1 MTITVSYGGKELG
14 TTTLVLKKEFKG
26 ATATAATVEVA
37 GKIGTPLTADQ
48 KITVTLAKP
57 ADADANAENPKFKAV
72 TAEEAKKWI
81 TGLPEGI
88 TATATAIEANATSV
102 EFTLSGTPTSK
113 TGAVAITIPAK
124 YIVGQEDTSSE
135 TITAI
140 TTNVTFNIADG
151 DIAAAEITALPAA
164 ADMVAGTSFT
174 TLEGKITAKTG
185 DDVHYT
191 KGNIKW
197 FSKDTNGSGNYTE
210 ATGKTAL
217 EGGKSYQVEITLNA
231 ATDWAFT
238 DAAKTAIT
246 LPDSKTATDSALDT
260 NKKALT
266 FKVELGA
273 VEAGNT
279 GENDTVTGTVTGEV
293 AGTAKVD
300 QTAGTLTDGKKTITV
315 TLDEAYK
322 FVAFDTNNQN
332 ALSWFTTPSLTDSGL
347 SVTAAKGTTDNIA
360 ILTVGGEAT
369 KAVISETVALAIP
382 KELIQKVDGTAITV
396 TGNTVALASTGTAAK
411 FAITA
416 SGGTIALKDIGT
428 ITIPA
433 PKGGEEVPSG
443 AQTLNVDSSAN
454 YSVTYQYDTT
464 GSNADKFV
472 TESDKTYFKAGVT
485 GVPVTVTITPKTN
498 YSFADDVTSLKVK
511 FGNDGEET
519 TISSL
524 TNGDDNK
531 SKVGTVNVTIADGT
545 ATVAAADGGVS
556 GTAGGA
562 VTGTVTITLDGDAF
576 NAIEENADLSS
587 LFEFTGLPNDLTPK
601 ANAAVTKGAKTAE
614 IKFTGNLASGAT
626 TTNDISVKIKA
637 DALVSGKTD
646 GISATGNFV
655 ITVQSD
661 GTGDDVGGENSI
673 APTSISDE
681 TQEPAEQ
688 ETVE

>member
-26 ATATAATVEVA
+26 ATATATTVEVT
-37 GKIGTPLTADQ
+37 GKIGESLDTNQ

-57 ADADANAENPKFKAV
+57 ANADASAEDPKFKAV

-88 TATATAIEANATSV
+88 TATATAIQENANSV

-113 TGAVAITIPAK
+113 TGAVAIAIPAK

-151 DIAAAEITALPAA
+151 DIAATEITSLPAA
-164 ADMVAGTSFT
+164 VDMVAGTSFT
-174 TLEGKITAKTG
+174 TLEGKIIAKTG

-231 ATDWAFT
+231 DTDWAFT

-246 LPDSKTATDSALDT
+246 LPNSKTATDSALD

-411 FAITA
+411 FAITSTGGSGNEDANKVSAVVITEPATDKTVNLNDTTTDANKITFKANLQNSA
-416 SGGTIALKDIGT
+416 STPTDITEANKTIKWSVTKADGDDGDIKTTAFENVETSTDSNGIATATLTIDADTTAKALVVTAAYDDTDAAENGATSATKNITIVTKATQPELTTIAGLLTDLSIIDVDSNATDIKIEIANKAKEAIGSKIAENTALKDIWTVKSVEVTTSGD
-428 ITIPA
+428 ITLEQNKETSVNIKVVFS
-433 PKGGEEVPSG
+433 KG
-443 AQTLNVDSSAN
+443 NVDIS
-454 YSVTYQYDTT
+454 TTDTN
-464 GSNADKFV
+464 S
-472 TESDKTYFKAGVT
+472 ESREIKV
-485 GVPVTVTITPKTN
+485 TPKTT
-498 YSFADDVTSLKVK
+498 TS
-511 FGNDGEET
+511 GNEPD
-519 TISSL
+519 
-524 TNGDDNK
+524 
-531 SKVGTVNVTIADGT
+531 
-545 ATVAAADGGVS
+545 
-556 GTAGGA
+556 
-562 VTGTVTITLDGDAF
+562 
-576 NAIEENADLSS
+576 
-587 LFEFTGLPNDLTPK
+587 TP
-601 ANAAVTKGAKTAE
+601 
-614 IKFTGNLASGAT
+614 
-626 TTNDISVKIKA
+626 
-637 DALVSGKTD
+637 
-646 GISATGNFV
+646 
-655 ITVQSD
+655 
-661 GTGDDVGGENSI
+661 
-673 APTSISDE
+673 DE
-681 TQEPAEQ
+681 TI
-688 ETVE
+688 